1 MNASISVEPK
11 DSIRIFRP
19 GISDAEYA
27 LRTKLQ
33 TMRNCASAM
42 ITKTDSDTALALA
55 WMCSEYVTDYIYAS
69 VNNDTLEDVA
79 HFCHRLMVTAMQ
91 AEAIDDGAMS

>member
-1 MNASISVEPK
+1 MNASISIKPK
-11 DSIRIFRP
+11 DAIRIFLP

-27 LRTKLQ
+27 LRAKLR

-42 ITKTDSDTALALA
+42 IAKTDSDTARALA
-55 WMCSEYVTDYIYAS
+55 WMCSEYVTAYIYAGAHQ
-69 VNNDTLEDVA
+69 DTLEEVA
-79 HFCHRLMVTAMQ
+79 HFCNRLMVTAMQ

>member
-1 MNASISVEPK
+1 MNAFTSIKPK
-11 DSIRIFRP
+11 DSIRIFLP
-19 GISDAEYA
+19 GINDAEYA
-27 LRTKLQ
+27 LRAKLR

-42 ITKTDSDTALALA
+42 IAKSDSDTARALA
-55 WMCSEYVTDYIYAS
+55 WMCSEYVTAYIYAS
-69 VNNDTLEDVA
+69 AHNDTLEEVA

>member
-1 MNASISVEPK
+1 MNAFTAIQKS
-11 DSIRIFRP
+11 DAIRIFRS

-27 LRTKLQ
+27 LRAKLQ

-42 ITKTDSDTALALA
+42 IAKTDSDTARALA
-55 WMCSEYVTDYIYAS
+55 WMCSEYVTAYIYAS
-69 VNNDTLEDVA
+69 AHNDTLEQVA